1 MDRTHVKK
9 ALLVLLAIAGAGF
22 IAWCL
27 FMVAMIVVFFG
38 FGGGQ
43 FG

>member
-1 MDRTHVKK
+1 MDRARVKK
-9 ALLVLLAIAGAGF
+9 ASLVVLAIAGAGF

-27 FMVAMIVVFFG
+27 FMVAVLVFLFG

-43 FG
+43 WG